1 MKKIK
6 LDNLAKYFDTT
17 RQTIARWKREEN
29 KFALKF
35 ADKYLDDGL
44 LEEFFETEK
53 ISKFEENKYDELT
66 KIQDYMLSNISRKV
80 FEYFRKISNQNERV
94 IFSDFLESTQYK
106 IPVRDINQYISNIDL
121 IKNHFFEEFTTFL
134 FKNKDKYKVNA
145 RRESIAFMNLILGQE
160 EITMYYCLSY
170 INLLSANE
178 IEKFDMEVDNVG
190 LLKAVINKFF
200 KKQK

>member
-17 RQTIARWKREEN
+17 RQTIARWKKEEN

-35 ADKYLDDGL
+35 ADKYLDDDL
-44 LEEFFETEK
+44 LEEFFETER

-66 KIQDYMLSNISRKV
+66 KIQDYLLSNISRKV
-80 FEYFRKISNQNERV
+80 FEHFRKISNQNERV

-106 IPVRDINQYISNIDL
+106 IPVKDINQYISNIDL

-145 RRESIAFMNLILGQE
+145 RREAISFMNLILSQE

-170 INLLSANE
+170 INLLFANE
-178 IEKFDMEVDNVG
+178 IEKFDIEVDNVG

>member
-17 RQTIARWKREEN
+17 RQTIARWKKEEN

-35 ADKYLDDGL
+35 ADKYLDDDL